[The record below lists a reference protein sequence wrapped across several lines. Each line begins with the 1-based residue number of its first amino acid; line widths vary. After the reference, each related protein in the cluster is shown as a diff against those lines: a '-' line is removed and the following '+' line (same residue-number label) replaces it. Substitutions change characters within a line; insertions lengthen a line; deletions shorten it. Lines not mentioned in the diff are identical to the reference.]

1 MNYVNKRVVVLFLAI
16 FMLMYPMKGVYA
28 SNNENTATKEN
39 EDKYYMSYLNTLSHK
54 ELIEVLEKIKW
65 SDMPELFEFNEDI
78 HEFYKDKERVQA
90 VIDALKEKGASY
102 TASDMKGIR
111 TLVEVLRSGTYVAY
125 YNAKDDLK
133 YLNEENFD
141 NDCISAMLAIQANEY
156 FGLGTSVQNE
166 IIVALGKLISN
177 TSCTPELVN
186 NSAKVINQYNNNV
199 NDYITDRSKT
209 TALHELMNG
218 ILKAIKRDVRLER
231 DIKNTEWYGNIDDYI
246 NSFKKIALLEDID
259 ENNTWLVNNCIYQI
273 AEYGR
278 FHTDSRVNLKI
289 LTDAMNIYPDLS
301 EPYLDAAK
309 GISDNYG
316 SKDYNDKTVDYN
328 KVKKNGIDHYLPNT
342 YTFDNGK
349 MIIKAGNK
357 VTEEKIKRLY
367 WASKEVKAQFF
378 RVSGSDE
385 ALEPGNADD
394 ILTIV
399 IYNSPSEYKVNS
411 KLYGYSTDNGGI
423 YIENIGTFFTYERT
437 PQESIYSL
445 EELFRHEFT
454 HYLQARYIVPGL
466 FNQTE
471 MHKKDRLTWFSEG
484 GAEFF
489 AGSTRTSSVLPRKS
503 MIRGLPQEPSG
514 RYSVS
519 KTLHSR
525 YGSFEFYS
533 YAFMFDSYIY
543 GNSFETFVNLNE
555 YIKNSDVKGYDKY
568 IELLSNNDELNN
580 DYQEYM
586 QDLTDS
592 YDDLTTPLVSD
603 DYLNEYEYKDIE
615 SIEKDI
621 KESTGLID
629 IKVEEDSSQFF
640 DTFTVKGSFIGDKSV
655 DKYSDWQA
663 MDKKANSMLNQIAE
677 NNNWE
682 GYKTLTCYFKNYR
695 VNSSN
700 NVEYDIEF
708 HGKQGD
714 KNFIPNILPIAVF
727 ECPDRIVEDTIIDF
741 DSTASL
747 DEDGR
752 IVAYEWDFGDGET
765 SEEANPS
772 HKYKIPGQYTVTLK
786 IIDDRRGKASIIK
799 KIEVQEL
806 NNGEIEETEENNI
819 PENATEIPASYVKIN
834 GKFGGRDLVDVYYF
848 DAVETGEIDIVFNN
862 LSKDKMFWVLSHE
875 SDKDARIG
883 CGTIYESALENVNI
897 EKSGRYNLTIY
908 KSTRDDSLYNFKIK
922 GSILADKED
931 KKDNFME
938 IEENNTYDTANE
950 ISNLDTTIE
959 ASMGGRDNQDIFS
972 IDVKQAGTIS
982 FDVVNKGDKPIN
994 WVLFKEGNF
1003 EEYIYGEKIF
1013 DQGSKEIYID
1023 EPDKYYIHV
1032 YKVTDEIGDYTVKIK
1047 TDDASESVSE
1057 NMVF

>member
-16 FMLMYPMKGVYA
+16 FMLIYPMKGVYA

-54 ELIEVLEKIKW
+54 ELIEVLETIKW

-133 YLNEENFD
+133 YLNEEDFD
-141 NDCISAMLAIQANEY
+141 NDCISAMLAIQANEN

-186 NSAKVINQYNNNV
+186 NSVRVINQYNNNV

-231 DIKNTEWYGNIDDYI
+231 DIKKTEWYGNIDDYI

-301 EPYLDAAK
+301 EPYLVAAK

-328 KVKKNGIDHYLPNT
+328 KVKKDGIDHYLPKT

-349 MIIKAGNK
+349 MIIKAGDK

-399 IYNSPSEYKVNS
+399 IYNSPSEYKVNWD
-411 KLYGYSTDNGGI
+411 LYGYSTDNGGI

-555 YIKNSDVKGYDKY
+555 YIKNSDVEGYDKY

-586 QDLTDS
+586 QDLTDG

-603 DYLNEYEYKDIE
+603 DYLNEYEYKDID
-615 SIEKDI
+615 SIQKDI

-629 IKVEEDSSQFF
+629 IKVEENSSQFF
-640 DTFTVKGSFIGDKSV
+640 DTFTVQGSFIGDKSV

-663 MDKKANSMLNQIAE
+663 MDKKANNMLSQIAE

-682 GYKTLTCYFKNYR
+682 GYKTLTCYFTNYR

-700 NVEYDIEF
+700 NVEYDIVF
-708 HGKQGD
+708 YGKQGD
-714 KNFIPNILPIAVF
+714 KNFIPNILPIAVY

-747 DEDGR
+747 DEDGKL
-752 IVAYEWDFGDGET
+752 VAYEWDFGDGET

-786 IIDDRRGKASIIK
+786 IMDDRRGKASMIK
-799 KIEVQEL
+799 KIEVEEL
-806 NNGEIEETEENNI
+806 NNGEIEETEDNNI
-819 PENATEIPASYVKIN
+819 SENATEIPASYVKII
-834 GKFGGRDLVDVYYF
+834 GKFGDRDLVDVYYF
-848 DAVETGEIDIVFNN
+848 DAAETGEIDIVFNN